1 MQVVSHSWV
10 RVLTSCQCSGMTDQK
25 SHENKLVLGME
36 RELNQDQNTEM
47 QKRYL
52 LLENNLFKAVAE
64 AESVLTQK

>member
-1 MQVVSHSWV
+1 
-10 RVLTSCQCSGMTDQK
+10 MTDQK